1 MGTRTLDGVTKDL
14 NPAFLNM
21 LGYTI
26 DEIKKLEQEPG
37 TLYDAKYREIEKKLF
52 EQALQGEDIPPY
64 EKEYI
69 RKDGSTVFV
78 EVRASLERDDQG
90 NPIGIV
96 SVATDITE
104 RRSLEQEIAQYTQT
118 LEAANE
124 ELQQLD
130 RMKDEFISTV
140 SHELRTPLTSIKGS
154 AEILLTYDD
163 EDRET
168 RMEFLRIINK
178 ECDRP
183 TRLVTDVLD
192 LSRMESRQMSWIWED
207 ADLPKIVAAAVDGTQ
222 SLLMQKDLYIK
233 VELDHDLPRLW
244 NDRDKLVQVVT
255 NLLSNSIKFTPQG
268 GRIWINAKK
277 VASES
282 TDRPG
287 EKLEICVSDTGIG
300 IPQSEYENIFQKFTQ
315 VGEKLLDKPT
325 GTGLGLPICKEIV
338 EFFGGEIWVKSTPG
352 KGSSFYFTVPVRAE
366 ERVREP
372 ETKL

>member
-1 MGTRTLDGVTKDL
+1 MPTAGTISTSPNDTLIATAACAL
-14 NPAFLNM
+14 
-21 LGYTI
+21 
-26 DEIKKLEQEPG
+26 KKLA
-37 TLYDAKYREIEKKLF
+37 T
-52 EQALQGEDIPPY
+52 PPTA
-64 EKEYI
+64 
-69 RKDGSTVFV
+69 SPPTAATPMHCPSMP
-78 EVRASLERDDQG
+78 RA
-90 NPIGIV
+90 
-96 SVATDITE
+96 A
-104 RRSLEQEIAQYTQT
+104 
-118 LEAANE
+118 
-124 ELQQLD
+124 
-130 RMKDEFISTV
+130 
-140 SHELRTPLTSIKGS
+140 
-154 AEILLTYDD
+154 
-163 EDRET
+163 
-168 RMEFLRIINK
+168 
-178 ECDRP
+178 
-183 TRLVTDVLD
+183 
-192 LSRMESRQMSWIWED
+192 
-207 ADLPKIVAAAVDGTQ
+207 
-222 SLLMQKDLYIK
+222 
-233 VELDHDLPRLW
+233 PRLW

>member
-1 MGTRTLDGVTKDL
+1 
-14 NPAFLNM
+14 
-21 LGYTI
+21 
-26 DEIKKLEQEPG
+26 
-37 TLYDAKYREIEKKLF
+37 
-52 EQALQGEDIPPY
+52 
-64 EKEYI
+64 
-69 RKDGSTVFV
+69 
-78 EVRASLERDDQG
+78 
-90 NPIGIV
+90 
-96 SVATDITE
+96 
-104 RRSLEQEIAQYTQT
+104 
-118 LEAANE
+118 
-124 ELQQLD
+124 
-130 RMKDEFISTV
+130 
-140 SHELRTPLTSIKGS
+140 
-154 AEILLTYDD
+154 
-163 EDRET
+163 
-168 RMEFLRIINK
+168 
-178 ECDRP
+178 
-183 TRLVTDVLD
+183 
-192 LSRMESRQMSWIWED
+192 MSWIWED